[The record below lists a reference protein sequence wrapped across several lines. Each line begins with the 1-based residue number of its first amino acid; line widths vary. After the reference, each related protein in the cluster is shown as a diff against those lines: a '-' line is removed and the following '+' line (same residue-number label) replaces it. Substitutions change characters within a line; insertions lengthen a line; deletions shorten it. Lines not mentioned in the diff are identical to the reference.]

1 MSPWSLARQ
10 CATWLALGVTASTA
24 AAAPSATFPNAQ
36 DSDPARLGW
45 MVGSPPPAGK
55 IIRQE
60 DGSMYQFPQLRWT
73 FSNARQFGP
82 TATVSRGI
90 AAPVPLPRAERDDLD
105 AVRFTP
111 LGGSEPMTWREAFD
125 ANYTD
130 GIVVLHRGRI
140 VYERYAGVFGP
151 EGQHMAQS
159 VTKSFYGTLA
169 EMLVAEGKLDDGAL
183 VTHYVPELKDSA
195 FADATVRQV
204 MDMRTGLKYNEDYAD
219 PDSEIW
225 AYVRAGHVMA
235 RPPGYQGPMSFYE
248 FLRTVQKQG
257 EHGGTFAYKT
267 INTDVLGWIIRR
279 VSGQSMRAL
288 LSERIWRRLG
298 MEQDAFFT
306 VDAIGIEFA
315 GGGLNTGLRDLAR
328 FGELMR
334 RDGEWTVDGRSEQII
349 PRAAVESIRR
359 GGDREAFAPAGY
371 VTLPGWSYRAMWW
384 VSHNEHG
391 AYMARGIHGQSIYV
405 DPVAEMVIARYAS
418 HPVAPNPVND
428 PTTLPAYHAL
438 ARHLMQQP
446 RGGQRQ

>member
-1 MSPWSLARQ
+1 MRRRFPATLLAITCTAGGALAQSP
-10 CATWLALGVTASTA
+10 
-24 AAAPSATFPNAQ
+24 PSFPNAH

-45 MVGSPPPAGK
+45 MLGSPPPADK

-60 DGSMYQFPQLRWT
+60 DGSMYRFPQLRWT

-90 AAPVPLPRAERDDLD
+90 GAPLPLPRAEREDID

-111 LGGSEPMTWREAFD
+111 LGSKQSMSWREAFD

-130 GIVVLHRGRI
+130 GVVVLHRGRI

-151 EGQHMAQS
+151 ERQHMAQS

-169 EMLVAEGKLDDGAL
+169 AMLVAEGKLDEDAP
-183 VTHYVPELKDSA
+183 VTQYVPELKASA
-195 FADATVRQV
+195 FGYATVRQV
-204 MDMRTGLKYNEDYAD
+204 MDMRTGLKYDEDYAD
-219 PDSEIW
+219 PSSEIW

-235 RPPGYQGPMSFYE
+235 RPPGYQGPTSFYE
-248 FLRTVQKQG
+248 YLQTVQKQG
-257 EHGGTFAYKT
+257 EHGGAFAYKT

-279 VSGQSMRAL
+279 VSGQSIREL
-288 LSERIWRRLG
+288 LSERIWKPLG

-334 RDGEWTVDGRSEQII
+334 RGGEWQGRQII
-349 PRAAVESIRR
+349 PRAAVELIQR
-359 GGDREAFAPAGY
+359 GGDRDAFAPAGY

-384 VSHNEHG
+384 VSHNAHG

-405 DPVAEMVIARYAS
+405 DPKAEMVIARYAS

-428 PTTLPAYHAL
+428 PTTLPAYQAL
-438 ARHLMQQP
+438 AEHLMARP
-446 RGGQRQ
+446 

>member
-1 MSPWSLARQ
+1 MREDTKTSRRFPAML
-10 CATWLALGVTASTA
+10 LALGCA
-24 AAAPSATFPNAQ
+24 AASAQPPPSFPNAH

-45 MVGSPPPAGK
+45 MLGSPPPADR

-60 DGSMYQFPQLRWT
+60 DGSMYRFPQLRWT

-90 AAPVPLPRAERDDLD
+90 GAPVTLPRAEREDID

-111 LGGSEPMTWREAFD
+111 LGSEQSMSWREAFD

-130 GIVVLHRGRI
+130 GLVVLHRGRI

-151 EGQHMAQS
+151 ERQHMAQS

-169 EMLVAEGKLDDGAL
+169 AMLVAEGKLDQDAP
-183 VTHYVPELKDSA
+183 VTQYVPELKHSA
-195 FADATVRQV
+195 FGDATVRQV
-204 MDMRTGLKYNEDYAD
+204 MDMRTGLKYHEDYAD
-219 PDSEIW
+219 PSSEIW

-235 RPPGYQGPMSFYE
+235 RPPGYQGPTSFYE
-248 FLRTVQKQG
+248 YLQTVQKQG
-257 EHGGTFAYKT
+257 EHGGAFAYKT

-279 VSGQSMRAL
+279 VSGQSIREL
-288 LSERIWRRLG
+288 LSERIWKPLG

-334 RDGEWTVDGRSEQII
+334 RGGEWQGRQII
-349 PRAAVESIRR
+349 PRAAVELIQR
-359 GGDREAFAPAGY
+359 GGDRAAFAPAGY

-384 VSHNEHG
+384 VSHNAHG

-405 DPVAEMVIARYAS
+405 DPKAEMVIARYAS
-418 HPVAPNPVND
+418 YPVAPNPVND
-428 PTTLPAYHAL
+428 PTTLPAYQAL
-438 ARHLMQQP
+438 AEHLMAQP
-446 RGGQRQ
+446 

>member
-1 MSPWSLARQ
+1 MREDTKTSRRFPAML
-10 CATWLALGVTASTA
+10 LALGCA
-24 AAAPSATFPNAQ
+24 AASAQPPPSFPNAH

-45 MVGSPPPAGK
+45 MLGSPPPADR

-60 DGSMYQFPQLRWT
+60 DGSMYRFPQLRWT

-90 AAPVPLPRAERDDLD
+90 GAPVTLPRAERADID

-111 LGGSEPMTWREAFD
+111 LGSDPSMSWREAFD

-130 GIVVLHRGRI
+130 GLVVLHRGRI
-140 VYERYAGVFGP
+140 VHERYAGVFGP
-151 EGQHMAQS
+151 ERQHMAQS

-169 EMLVAEGKLDDGAL
+169 AMLVAEGKLDEDAP
-183 VTHYVPELKDSA
+183 VTQYVPELKHSA
-195 FADATVRQV
+195 FGDATVRQV
-204 MDMRTGLKYNEDYAD
+204 MDMRTGLKYHEDYAD
-219 PDSEIW
+219 PSSEIW

-235 RPPGYQGPMSFYE
+235 RPPGYQGPTSFYE
-248 FLRTVQKQG
+248 YLQTVQKQG
-257 EHGGTFAYKT
+257 EHGGAFAYKT

-279 VSGQSMRAL
+279 VSGQSIREL
-288 LSERIWRRLG
+288 LSERIWRQLG

-334 RDGEWTVDGRSEQII
+334 RGGEWQGRQII
-349 PRAAVESIRR
+349 PRAAVELIQR
-359 GGDREAFAPAGY
+359 GGDRAAFAPAGY

-384 VSHNEHG
+384 VSHNAHG

-405 DPVAEMVIARYAS
+405 DPKAEMVITRYAS
-418 HPVAPNPVND
+418 HPLAPNPVND
-428 PTTLPAYHAL
+428 PTTLPAYQAL
-438 ARHLMQQP
+438 AEHLMAP
-446 RGGQRQ
+446 P